1 MARRWQ
7 SRSPNSFLWLEPM
20 SASGKIA
27 VLDIGKT
34 NIKLV
39 VFDRAGNVLWEK
51 SQPNRPVQSGLY
63 PHADVEKIL
72 TFLLEALRDAASRF
86 TLDVLIPATHG
97 ATGALIDAHGL
108 VLPVMDYEFAGLN
121 DIEARYKA
129 IRPAFSETFSPHLP
143 TGLNL
148 GRQIAYQAWHYPQLY
163 ANATHF
169 LTYPQYWGWRL
180 TGALAS
186 DITSLGCH
194 TDLWRPEAAKP
205 SALSD
210 ELDLTR
216 KLPPLLSSWATLGT
230 VLPEVAALAGVP
242 QGMSV
247 LCGIHDSNAAL
258 LPYLISRNTP
268 FTVLSTGTWVI
279 FMAVGHSL
287 AHLSPND
294 DMMANIDANGRPT
307 ACARFMGGR
316 EYAEICG
323 DCSAEPGLE
332 HVQSLITEN
341 TLALPSFSPHG
352 GPFAAQKGHIEGP
365 LQSEQRSSLAT
376 LYCAL
381 MSDLILTRMGVA
393 SGEIIVDGSFARNQ
407 TFCAILAQLRP
418 GQSLLRATDQAGTAR
433 GAALLADW
441 PHKEVQ
447 VETQTVTPATLADL
461 QNYRSLWRTRI
472 N

>member
-1 MARRWQ
+1 MAG
-7 SRSPNSFLWLEPM
+7 
-20 SASGKIA
+20 SGKIA
-27 VLDIGKT
+27 VFDIGKT

-39 VFDRAGNVLWEK
+39 VFDRAGHVLWEK
-51 SQPNRPVQSGLY
+51 SRPNRPVQGGLY
-63 PHADVEKIL
+63 PHADVEKIWV
-72 TFLLEALRDAASRF
+72 FLLEALREAAGQF
-86 TLDVLIPATHG
+86 ALDVLIPATHG
-97 ATGALIDAHGL
+97 ATGALINDEGL

-129 IRPAFSETFSPHLP
+129 IRPDFSETFSPHLP

-148 GRQIAYQAWHYPQLY
+148 GRQMAYQALHYPQEF
-163 ANATHF
+163 AKATHF

-194 TDLWRPEAAKP
+194 TDLWLPEAAKP

-210 ELDLTR
+210 AFDLTR
-216 KLPPLLSSWATLGT
+216 RMPKLIPSWATLGT
-230 VLPEVAALAGVP
+230 VLPDVALRAGVP
-242 QGMSV
+242 QSLRV

-258 LPYLISRNTP
+258 LPYLISRTTP

-287 AHLSPND
+287 AHLNPRD
-294 DMMANIDANGRPT
+294 DMMANIDATGHPT

-323 DCSAEPGLE
+323 DCTAEPSLE
-332 HVQSLITEN
+332 QVQHLIDHN
-341 TLALPSFSPHG
+341 TFALPAFSPHG
-352 GPFAAQKGHIEGP
+352 GPFAARKGRIEGAIQP
-365 LQSEQRSSLAT
+365 EQRSSLAT

-381 MSDLILTRMGVA
+381 MSDLILTRMGVEA
-393 SGEIIVDGSFARNQ
+393 GEIIVDGSFARNQ
-407 TFCAILAQLRP
+407 VFCAILAQLRP

-433 GAALLADW
+433 GAALLAGW

-447 VETQTVTPATLADL
+447 IDTQDVTPAALAHL
-461 QNYRSLWRTRI
+461 QNYTNLWRAKT